1 MLALALPIQVVVRAE
16 TPVVLVLLELPGIL
30 IKAVAV
36 EQVEAVQ
43 QQLELTAAQ
52 VSSSSKQTGK
62 PMQKIYKLYG
72 IDTAMAMLRPG
83 AKWEI
88 SNSHFTRWDDPRPC
102 PTWEEVQDT
111 MEKIKAFEDSINTI
125 YTEEQMKQHNEWV
138 AMFNK
143 AAA

>member
-1 MLALALPIQVVVRAE
+1 MAA
-16 TPVVLVLLELPGIL
+16 
-30 IKAVAV
+30 
-36 EQVEAVQ
+36 
-43 QQLELTAAQ
+43 TAAPA
-52 VSSSSKQTGK
+52 SSFSKRITN

-125 YTEEQMKQHNEWV
+125 YTEEQLKEHNEWV